1 MKTIYAKPPSRQDA
15 KENQVKTNPQ
25 INTISRIQNPNPAHP
40 ANLWTN
46 GLPALLG
53 VLASRRLGVKHAT
66 ATPAAWL
73 AVIVVFA
80 FAPSGGAEHT
90 FRLNTAG
97 WHEQPTSVHVAGT
110 FNGWNQTA
118 VELTPDAEGV
128 YAATVDLD
136 PGIYLYKFILNG
148 SDWVN
153 DPIHSD
159 KTLEEPDGHG
169 GMNSAVLVGPDAR
182 DLPAPEPNHIRVE
195 AIKHNPDDFT
205 HRSVVNERM
214 LLVGLNTQA
223 GDVTAVDVLTL
234 DSVGETRHPLH
245 LERSELGIDKWV
257 GLVSTSPIH
266 TALGKQTKYFLQV
279 QDGHDLIHVTAEGIL
294 EYQETPP
301 FDAAFTV
308 SMTPTFTTPDWAK
321 HATWYQIFPERF
333 RNGDPRNDPGEFA
346 YENLL
351 PWTADWW
358 ETHTQHGEVAGEE
371 NFYAGAGNVW
381 SRRFGGDLQG
391 VQEALPYLRKLGIN
405 AIYFNPIFE
414 ADSMHKYDTADF
426 RHVDDNFGVKAESR
440 FNQVEGETDD
450 PATWGWSA
458 SDKVFLNFLE
468 EAHAQGFKI
477 VIDGVFNHV
486 GTSHPFFQDLLKHG
500 KQSKYAEWF
509 EVTDW
514 DNDEYRSDANPHGIG
529 YVAWDG
535 FNGALPVFKNDPDT
549 GLAPGP
555 KQHIF
560 DITRRWLD
568 PNGDGD
574 PSDGIDGWRLD
585 VPGDIAHPFW
595 IEWRKLVKS
604 INPDAYITGEI
615 WPWAHP
621 WLKGDQFDAVMNYQ
635 FAMPAVDF
643 FVDKQL
649 TATEFAQRL
658 NRVAYSYPMQVSLA
672 QMNLFDSHDTDRLAS
687 MFVNP
692 GRSYDGQNR
701 LQDTGPDYDPRKPNE
716 TEFMRKKL
724 ALTCMYTFVG
734 APMIYYG
741 TEAGMWSPDDP
752 SDRMP
757 MTWPDLL
764 PYEDPDITFNQSVFD
779 HVRHLMAMRHTF
791 EVLRLGAF
799 HPILTDDARGVL
811 AYERTLGD
819 QRATVVL
826 NNSPQTHTVEVPI
839 PTGAYLDLL
848 ATGNAAVVMNDG
860 PDGRPMLEL
869 QDDAKVLEAGDSVTL
884 TLAPYRAA
892 VLVPVP

>member
-1 MKTIYAKPPSRQDA
+1 MTPRSTSHLFVLIF
-15 KENQVKTNPQ
+15 
-25 INTISRIQNPNPAHP
+25 IFL
-40 ANLWTN
+40 LWT
-46 GLPALLG
+46 P
-53 VLASRRLGVKHAT
+53 
-66 ATPAAWL
+66 
-73 AVIVVFA
+73 I
-80 FAPSGGAEHT
+80 SGAAEHT

-118 VELTPDAEGV
+118 VPLTPDDEGV
-128 YAATVDLD
+128 YAATIDID
-136 PGIYLYKFILNG
+136 PGIYLYKFVLNG

-153 DPIHSD
+153 DTVHSD

-169 GMNSAVLVGPDAR
+169 GMNSAVLIGPDAR
-182 DLPAPEPNHIRVE
+182 DLPPAESNHIREE
-195 AIKHNPDDFT
+195 ALNHDPEDFT
-205 HRSVVNERM
+205 HRSVVNEKM
-214 LLVGLNTQA
+214 LLLGVDTQSN
-223 GDVTAVDVLTL
+223 DVESVNVHLTQSRTDAIRYQPFAL
-234 DSVGETRHPLH
+234 QR
-245 LERSELGIDKWV
+245 ERSKLGIDTWV
-257 GLVSTSPIH
+257 GLIPTNGDG
-266 TALGKQTKYFLQV
+266 ARYYFEFI
-279 QDGHDLIHVTAEGIL
+279 DGSDRKIFDSQGVVDSELLITDDFE
-294 EYQETPP
+294 
-301 FDAAFTV
+301 V

-333 RNGDPRNDPGEFA
+333 RNGDPSNDPGEFA

-358 ETHTQHGEVAGEE
+358 KTHTAHGEAPGEE
-371 NFYAGAGNVW
+371 NFYEGEGNVW

-391 VQEALPYLRKLGIN
+391 VQEALPYLRKLGVN

-426 RHVDDNFGVKAESR
+426 RHVDDNFGVKAEKR
-440 FNQVEGETDD
+440 FGQVEGETDD
-450 PATWGWSA
+450 PATWGWSE

-486 GTSHPFFQDLLKHG
+486 GTSHPFFQDLLKNG

-514 DNDEYRSDANPHGIG
+514 DNDEYRSATNPHGIG

-535 FNGALPVFKNDPDT
+535 FNGALPVFKNDPAT

-649 TATEFAQRL
+649 TPSQFAQRL

-672 QMNLFDSHDTDRLAS
+672 QMNLFDSHDTDRIAS

-692 GRSYDGQNR
+692 DRSYDGQNR
-701 LQDTGPDYDPRKPNE
+701 LQDTGPNYDPRKPNAV
-716 TEFMRKKL
+716 EFRRMKL
-724 ALTCMYTFVG
+724 AMTCMYTFVG

-757 MTWPDLL
+757 MTWPDLE
-764 PYEDPDITFNQSVFD
+764 PFDNPEITFDQSMFKD
-779 HVRHLMAMRHTF
+779 VRYLMAMRHTF

-799 HPILTDDARGVL
+799 HPILTDDAKGVL

-819 QRATVVL
+819 QHAYVVL
-826 NNSPQTHTVEVPI
+826 NNSPQRRKVEVPV
-839 PTGAYLDLL
+839 PAGAYIDVL
-848 ATGNAAVVMNDG
+848 AADSAKVAMQDG
-860 PDGRPMLEL
+860 PDGRPMLEI
-869 QDDAKVLEAGDSVTL
+869 QDDAQVLEAGDTVTVEL
-884 TLAPYRAA
+884 KPYQAA
-892 VLVPVP
+892 VLVPAP

>member
-1 MKTIYAKPPSRQDA
+1 MKTIYAKTPRHQIA
-15 KENQVKTNPQ
+15 KAGSQAIHPQ
-25 INTISRIQNPNPAHP
+25 IGTLSRVSMLKPIRRVDLCIHFR
-40 ANLWTN
+40 L
-46 GLPALLG
+46 GFLALLG
-53 VLASRRLGVKHAT
+53 VLASWRLGVKKAT
-66 ATPAAWL
+66 ACPATRL
-73 AVIVVFA
+73 TVIVMLA
-80 FAPSGGAEHT
+80 LAASGGAAEHT

-118 VELTPDAEGV
+118 VQLTPDDEGI

-136 PGIYLYKFILNG
+136 PGIYLYKFVLNG

-153 DPIHSD
+153 DTVHSD

-169 GMNSAVLVGPDAR
+169 GMNSAVLIGPDAR
-182 DLPAPEPNHIRVE
+182 DLPPAEPNHIRAE
-195 AIKHNPDDFT
+195 AVAHRPDDFT
-205 HRSVVNERM
+205 HRSVVNRE
-214 LLVGLNTQA
+214 LLLLGVTTQA
-223 GDVTAVDVLTL
+223 DDVQQVFAVID
-234 DSVGETRHPLH
+234 GEPH
-245 LERSELGIDKWV
+245 ELQKEMDDLGLATYV
-257 GLVSTSPIH
+257 GLVQVERPNVDYHFELVDGEARARLNASGLHRPEVSRE
-266 TALGKQTKYFLQV
+266 GK
-279 QDGHDLIHVTAEGIL
+279 
-294 EYQETPP
+294 P
-301 FDAAFTV
+301 FTV

-333 RNGDPRNDPGEFA
+333 RNGDPSNDPGDA
-346 YENLL
+346 DYENLL

-358 ETHTQHGEVAGEE
+358 DTHTAYGETAGQE
-371 NFYAGAGNVW
+371 NFYEGAGNVW
-381 SRRFGGDLQG
+381 NRRFGGDLQG

-426 RHVDDNFGVKAESR
+426 RHVDDNFGVKADER

-450 PATWGWSA
+450 PATWGWSE
-458 SDKVFLNFLE
+458 SDKVFLKFLE
-468 EAHAQGFKI
+468 EAHDQGFKI

-486 GTSHPFFQDLLKHG
+486 GTSHPFFQDLLKNG

-514 DNDEYRSDANPHGIG
+514 DNDEYRSNTNPHGIG

-535 FNGALPVFKNDPDT
+535 FNGALPVFKNDPET
-549 GLAPGP
+549 GLAPAP
-555 KQHIF
+555 KKHIF

-643 FVDKQL
+643 FVDQQI
-649 TATEFAQRL
+649 TASQFAQRL

-672 QMNLFDSHDTDRLAS
+672 QMNLFDSHDTDRVAS

-701 LQDTGPDYDPRKPNE
+701 LQDTGPNYDPRKPNAQE
-716 TEFMRKKL
+716 YQRLKL
-724 ALTCMYTFVG
+724 AMACKFTFVG

-757 MTWPDLL
+757 MTWPDLE
-764 PYEDPDITFNQSVFD
+764 PFENPEITFDQSMFKD
-779 HVRHLMAMRHTF
+779 VRHLMAMRHSF
-791 EVLRLGAF
+791 EALRLGAF
-799 HPILTDDARGVL
+799 HPIHTDDAKGVL
-811 AYERTLGD
+811 AYERVLGD
-819 QRATVVL
+819 QRVYVVL
-826 NNSPQTHTVEVPI
+826 NNSDQNRKIDLPIPAGRYIDVLAPGSVEVVMPE
-839 PTGAYLDLL
+839 
-848 ATGNAAVVMNDG
+848 AADA
-860 PDGRPMLEL
+860 RPRLEI
-869 QDDAKVLEAGDSVTL
+869 QGDAKSLQASDGQPL
-884 TLAPYRAA
+884 TLRLKAYRAA
-892 VLVPVP
+892 VLVPAP

>member
-1 MKTIYAKPPSRQDA
+1 M
-15 KENQVKTNPQ
+15 
-25 INTISRIQNPNPAHP
+25 
-40 ANLWTN
+40 LWT
-46 GLPALLG
+46 PA
-53 VLASRRLGVKHAT
+53 
-66 ATPAAWL
+66 
-73 AVIVVFA
+73 
-80 FAPSGGAEHT
+80 SGGAAEHT

-118 VELTPDAEGV
+118 VPLALDDEGI
-128 YAATVDLD
+128 YAATVDLE
-136 PGIYLYKFILNG
+136 PGIYLYKFVLNG

-153 DPIHSD
+153 DTVHSD
-159 KTLEEPDGHG
+159 QTLEEPDGHG

-182 DLPAPEPNHIRVE
+182 DLPAPQPNHIRVE
-195 AIKHNPDDFT
+195 AVEHNPQDFT
-205 HRSVVNERM
+205 HRSVVNEN
-214 LLVGLNTQA
+214 LLLLGVKTQQ
-223 GDVTAVDVLTL
+223 DDVEKVTAVIRGHGSHELMK
-234 DSVGETRHPLH
+234 
-245 LERSELGIDKWV
+245 ERSELGYDTYV
-257 GLVSTSPIH
+257 GLV
-266 TALGKQTKYFLQV
+266 QTPPGELQYSIV
-279 QDGHDLIHVTAEGIL
+279 VEDGNAIKEIGHDGIKTISFLDRDNAE
-294 EYQETPP
+294 P
-301 FDAAFTV
+301 FTV

-333 RNGDPRNDPGEFA
+333 RDGDPRNDPGEFA

-358 ETHTQHGEVAGEE
+358 ETHTDHGETAGEE
-371 NFYAGAGNVW
+371 NFYEGAGNVW

-391 VQEALPYLRKLGIN
+391 VQQSLPYLRKLGVN

-426 RHVDDNFGVKAESR
+426 RHVDDNFGVKAHER

-458 SDKVFLNFLE
+458 SDKVFLSFLE

-514 DNDEYRSDANPHGIG
+514 DNDEYRSAANPHGIG

-535 FNGALPVFKNDPDT
+535 FNGALPVFKNDPAT

-649 TATEFAQRL
+649 TPSQFAQRL

-672 QMNLFDSHDTDRLAS
+672 QMNLYDSHDTDRLAS

-701 LQDTGPDYDPRKPNE
+701 LQDTGPNYDPRKPTQE
-716 TEFMRKKL
+716 EYQRKKL

-757 MTWPDLL
+757 MTWPDLE
-764 PYEDPDITFNQSVFD
+764 PFENPEITFDEAMFKD
-779 HVRHLMAMRHTF
+779 VRFLMAMRHTF

-799 HPILTDDARGVL
+799 HPILTDDAKGVL

-819 QRATVVL
+819 DRVYVVL
-826 NNSPQTHTVEVPI
+826 NNSDQSHTIDLPVPA
-839 PTGAYLDLL
+839 GAYLDLFAPGS
-848 ATGNAAVVMNDG
+848 ATVVMPAD
-860 PDGRPMLEL
+860 PDARPSLEL
-869 QDDAKVLEAGDSVTL
+869 QPDAAVLEAGETVTVQL
-884 TLAPYRAA
+884 RPYRAA
-892 VLVPVP
+892 VLVPAP

>member
-1 MKTIYAKPPSRQDA
+1 MIQPTFSRVRVLTFVVVSA
-15 KENQVKTNPQ
+15 
-25 INTISRIQNPNPAHP
+25 
-40 ANLWTN
+40 LW
-46 GLPALLG
+46 A
-53 VLASRRLGVKHAT
+53 VSS
-66 ATPAAWL
+66 AA
-73 AVIVVFA
+73 
-80 FAPSGGAEHT
+80 AEHT
-90 FRLNTAG
+90 FLLNTAG
-97 WHEQPTSVHVAGT
+97 WHEQPTSVYVAGT
-110 FNGWNQTA
+110 FNGWNQHA
-118 VELTPDAEGV
+118 VEMTPNDEGI

-136 PGIYLYKFILNG
+136 PGIYLYKFVLNG

-153 DPIHSD
+153 DNVHSD

-182 DLPAPEPNHIRVE
+182 DLPAPEPNHIRE
-195 AIKHNPDDFT
+195 EPLNHNPEDFT
-205 HRSVVNERM
+205 HRSVVNAN
-214 LLVGLNTQA
+214 LLLLGMTTQA
-223 GDVTAVDVLTL
+223 GDV
-234 DSVGETRHPLH
+234 
-245 LERSELGIDKWV
+245 ERVFAEINGKSHELQKEMDDLGLATYV
-257 GLVSTSPIH
+257 GLVQVDQSTIDYRFRLVDGDAELILDEDG
-266 TALGKQTKYFLQV
+266 TAPA
-279 QDGHDLIHVTAEGIL
+279 DD
-294 EYQETPP
+294 P
-301 FDAAFTV
+301 FTV
-308 SMTPTFTTPDWAK
+308 DMNPTFTTPDWAK

-333 RNGDPRNDPGEFA
+333 RNGDPSNDPGEFA

-351 PWTADWW
+351 PWTVDWW
-358 ETHTQHGEVAGEE
+358 ETHTQYGEVAGEE
-371 NFYAGAGNVW
+371 NFYTGAGNVW

-391 VQEALPYLRKLGIN
+391 VQEALPYLRKLGVN

-426 RHVDDNFGVKAESR
+426 RHVDDNFGVKAKDR

-450 PATWGWSA
+450 PATWGWSE
-458 SDKVFLNFLE
+458 SDKVFLAFLE

-486 GTSHPFFQDLLKHG
+486 GTSHPFFQDLLKNG
-500 KQSKYAEWF
+500 KASKYVDWF

-514 DNDEYRSDANPHGIG
+514 DNDEYRSAHNPHGIG
-529 YVAWDG
+529 YIAWDG
-535 FNGALPVFKNDPDT
+535 FNGALPVFKNDPET

-635 FAMPAVDF
+635 FAMPSVDF

-649 TATEFAQRL
+649 TPSQFAQRL

-672 QMNLFDSHDTDRLAS
+672 QMNLFDSHDTDRVAS

-701 LQDTGPDYDPRKPNE
+701 LQDTGPNYDPRKPNA
-716 TEFMRKKL
+716 TEYQRLKL
-724 ALTCMYTFVG
+724 AMVCQFTFVG

-741 TEAGMWSPDDP
+741 TEVGMWSPDDP

-757 MTWPDLL
+757 MTWPDLE
-764 PYEDPDITFNQSVFD
+764 PFDDPEITFDESMFQD
-779 HVRHLMAMRHTF
+779 VRYLMAMRHTF

-799 HPILTDDARGVL
+799 HPILTDDAQGVL

-819 QRATVVL
+819 QHAYVVL
-826 NNSPQTHTVEVPI
+826 NNSNQRRKVEVPV
-839 PTGAYLDLL
+839 PAGAYLNVL
-848 ATGNAAVVMNDG
+848 APGSAKVVMQDG
-860 PDGRPMLEL
+860 PDGRPLLEL
-869 QDDAKVLEAGDSVTL
+869 QDDAAVLEAGETVTVL
-884 TLAPYRAA
+884 LKPYRAA
-892 VLVPVP
+892 VLIPAP

>member
-1 MKTIYAKPPSRQDA
+1 MYAKTPSRQDA
-15 KENQVKTNPQ
+15 KENQVKTNLR
-25 INTISRIQNPNPAHP
+25 INTIGRIQNLNPAYP
-40 ANLWTN
+40 ANLWIN
-46 GLPALLG
+46 GLAAFLG
-53 VLASRRLGVKHAT
+53 VFASWRLGVKKAT
-66 ATPAAWL
+66 ASPAVWF
-73 AVIVVFA
+73 AVILALA
-80 FAPSGGAEHT
+80 FASSGGAAEHT

-97 WHEQPTSVHVAGT
+97 WHEQPASVHVAGT

-118 VELTPDAEGV
+118 VEMTPDDEGI

-136 PGIYLYKFILNG
+136 PGIYLYKFVLNG

-153 DPIHSD
+153 DTVHSD

-182 DLPAPEPNHIRVE
+182 DLPAPVPNHIRIE
-195 AIKHNPDDFT
+195 AIEHNPDDFT
-205 HRSVVNERM
+205 HRSVVNENL
-214 LLVGLNTQA
+214 LLVGVIAQA
-223 GDVTAVDVLTL
+223 NDVEQVEVLLIGQKHLIRVVALSKENSDLGL
-234 DSVGETRHPLH
+234 DH
-245 LERSELGIDKWV
+245 WV
-257 GLVSTSPIH
+257 GLVSIETTEPVAYAFKI
-266 TALGKQTKYFLQV
+266 T
-279 QDGHDLIHVTAEGIL
+279 DGNAKAYVFPEGVSL
-294 EYQETPP
+294 DQ
-301 FDAAFTV
+301 FDSEGVRHKFFTV
-308 SMTPTFTTPDWAK
+308 DMTPTFTTPDWAK

-358 ETHTQHGEVAGEE
+358 ETHTRYGESAGEE
-371 NFYAGAGNVW
+371 NFYEGEGNVW

-391 VQEALPYLRKLGIN
+391 VQEALPYLRKLGVN

-426 RHVDDNFGVKAESR
+426 RHVDDNFGVKAKSR

-458 SDKVFLNFLE
+458 SDKVFLQFLE

-500 KQSKYAEWF
+500 KASKYADWF

-514 DNDEYRSDANPHGIG
+514 DHDEYRSDANPHGIG
-529 YVAWDG
+529 YIGWDG

-555 KQHIF
+555 RKHIF
-560 DITRRWLD
+560 DITKRWLD

-649 TATEFAQRL
+649 TPSQFAQRL

-672 QMNLFDSHDTDRLAS
+672 QMNLYDSHDTDRLAS

-701 LQDTGPDYDPRKPNE
+701 LQDTGPDYDPRKPNR
-716 TEFMRKKL
+716 TEFKRKKL

-741 TEAGMWSPDDP
+741 TETGMWSPDDP

-819 QRATVVL
+819 DRAYVVL
-826 NNSPQTHTVEVPI
+826 NNSPRRHTVDIPVPA
-839 PTGAYLDLL
+839 GAYLD
-848 ATGNAAVVMNDG
+848 AMTPGNAKVVMQDG
-860 PDGRPMLEL
+860 PDGRPRLEWH
-869 QDDAKVLEAGDSVTL
+869 DDADPLEAGEAVTVK
-884 TLAPYRAA
+884 LAPYAAA